1 MVSVGACV
9 RSRPSASYL
18 TGSVSSVGITLS
30 FTEGERLEKGM
41 RKIEAKLHHS
51 RLCHAEAAT
60 AVGGA

>member
-1 MVSVGACV
+1 MSTIRGGDLDGGDRA
-9 RSRPSASYL
+9 
-18 TGSVSSVGITLS
+18 TD
-30 FTEGERLEKGM
+30 GERLEKGM